1 MIKYKYYFVIN
12 IRNLISEL
20 SGGCFR
26 LEKKKYKK
34 PIHFK
39 NVLLLSF
46 LAASIALIA
55 TIIIFAV
62 ASIKTFQDQ
71 SAKSS
76 ATLLNFYAQE
86 LENQAS
92 DLQNI
97 VMNIYSSNTS
107 FSTLAAGSYT
117 NNEKI
122 TLDYQL
128 RTHINGSVRYG
139 SIIMAFSDNDDVSI
153 WQVGAGFDKNDFN
166 ENYRLEK
173 ALEAYI
179 NDLPQFSYWKWN
191 LFDDGENVLLVLPYR
206 KNRLCVAACIDL
218 SKFAAKDRN
227 YGDSENYEI
236 SFYNESKILTNR
248 SAFENRGITLE
259 KLQNNRSNFFTKLHY
274 ILRSTDVESLPVN
287 LASVMPVSK
296 YIVQYRPFLVMMLVV
311 FILLAILIMGIFEF
325 LLKILVY
332 PLDKISEAS
341 QILSDPENTNE
352 LPESDL
358 RFDIQEINQIND
370 ALSSLGTQKVS
381 LARENESRKAEKEH
395 AQLQYFQL
403 QTRSHFFINC
413 LKSLYNMLEMGEYDK
428 MRRMIMNFSDH
439 IRFIF
444 HDNLSLITLKDE
456 LNEVNDYANIIQ
468 TDSSTP
474 IMLIQKVPQEL
485 MDCMVPPLLIQT
497 FLENAV
503 KYNAQ
508 YHRMLQF
515 VIEGEIAENNEKKY
529 LRLRLSDN
537 GTGYEEDMLEKLNF
551 DADSEYEQYH
561 VGISNL
567 KRRMQIL
574 YHGDC
579 NLAFFNNQENGGA
592 VIMIYIPVT
601 YPGHEE

>member
-1 MIKYKYYFVIN
+1 MI
-12 IRNLISEL
+12 
-20 SGGCFR
+20 
-26 LEKKKYKK
+26 
-34 PIHFK
+34 
-39 NVLLLSF
+39 SF
-46 LAASIALIA
+46 LAATIALVV
-55 TIIIFAV
+55 TIIIFAIT
-62 ASIKTFQDQ
+62 SIKTFQEQ

-76 ATLLNFYAQE
+76 ATLLDFYAQE
-86 LENQAS
+86 LENQTS

-97 VMNIYSSNTS
+97 VMNIHSSNTS
-107 FSTLAAGSYT
+107 FSTLSSGSYS

-139 SIIMAFSDNDDVSI
+139 SILMAFSENDEVSI
-153 WQVGAGFDKNDFN
+153 WQVGAGYDKNDFN
-166 ENYRLEK
+166 KNYQLEK
-173 ALEAYI
+173 SLETFI
-179 NDLPQFSYWKWN
+179 NELPLSSYWRWN
-191 LFDDGENVLLVLPYR
+191 LYDDGENVLLILPY
-206 KNRLCVAACIDL
+206 KKDRLCIAAGIDL

-236 SFYNESKILTNR
+236 SFFNESKILTNKD
-248 SAFENRGITLE
+248 AFAKKRITIDE
-259 KLQNNRSNFFTKLHY
+259 LQNSQNDFFTKLHY
-274 ILRSTDVESLPVN
+274 IVQSTDVQNMPVR
-287 LASVMPVSK
+287 LAGIMPVSK
-296 YIVQYRPFLVMMLVV
+296 YIVQYRPFLLLMFVA

-341 QILSDPENTNE
+341 QILSDPQNTNE

-358 RFDIQEINQIND
+358 KFDIQEINQIND
-370 ALSSLGTQKVS
+370 ALSSLVKQKVS

-485 MDCMVPPLLIQT
+485 LDCMVPPLLIQT

-508 YHRMLQF
+508 YHKMLQF

-592 VIMIYIPVT
+592 MIMIYIPVT